1 MRVRPVVVGWLLA
14 AVLGLGVAI
23 SPASAQ
29 REDDRE
35 SKVAKAIEEG
45 RLEKVRTVLEEQ
57 ASSHLAVSQ
66 VGEAAAVYLRL
77 GAVFERYD
85 RPREALS
92 YYRTALTFAT
102 YWDSPK
108 MIAEARFGLGR
119 AYEALGEPDKALE
132 YYQQALQLVIGEPLV
147 PALDPDPDPGVI
159 YPPLPPVAPL
169 ACGGTNKVPVA
180 TADLP
185 KGGYSGYGV
194 GATLAEAVVDIL
206 SSMLAN
212 TSKLPTCKKTCP
224 SGRAVD
230 PTKDECK
237 PSIKAL
243 SPSVTPGDYGVTSWN
258 AVDIKGVKMIGPVT
272 ITKIPKGL
280 EAEQSC
286 SACK

>member
-45 RLEKVRTVLEEQ
+45 RLEKVRTLLEEQ

-77 GAVFERYD
+77 GAVFERHD
-85 RPREALS
+85 RAREALS
-92 YYRTALTFAT
+92 SYRTALTFAT
-102 YWDSPK
+102 YWDSPE
-108 MIAEARFGLGR
+108 MIAEARFGMGR
-119 AYEALGEPDKALE
+119 AYEALGDSDKALQF
-132 YYQQALQLVIGEPLV
+132 YKDALQVVIGEDPL
-147 PALDPDPDPGVI
+147 PDPGI

-169 ACGGTNKVPVA
+169 ACGSTNKVPVA